1 MALGVV
7 FLHPPES
14 RLMRWQ
20 PSSLFT
26 PISPETFAP
35 FDGLEGLCA
44 LARDEEF
51 RIVWCNNEYARKL
64 RTIPDTLIGTRPID
78 VLPPKLAHDRQ
89 ARFTTVIREG
99 RMVSFYQLWCGYRWH
114 TRVWPLDPEAFGR
127 PGLFILMHKAVDPP
141 EAELNPDRPVIL
153 SPVNDLGELSV
164 LTRRELEVLYF
175 LASGMTVNEIA
186 SELFRSPKTIGR
198 HAENIHRKMGY
209 ASRAELVLDATR
221 RGLVAFTSEEWAHLV
236 NPP

>member
-1 MALGVV
+1 
-7 FLHPPES
+7 
-14 RLMRWQ
+14 MRWQ
-20 PSSLFT
+20 PSKLFT

-44 LARDEEF
+44 LARDEDY
-51 RIVWCNNEYARKL
+51 RLVWCNAAYARQLETTPDKL
-64 RTIPDTLIGTRPID
+64 VGTLPGD
-78 VLPPKLAHDRQ
+78 VLSPELARDRE
-89 ARFTTVIREG
+89 ARFAAVAREG
-99 RMVSFYQLWCGYRWH
+99 RMASYYQFWCGVRWH
-114 TRVWPLDPEAFGR
+114 TRVWPLDPSAFGR
-127 PGLFILMHKAVDPP
+127 PGLFILMHKSVDPP
-141 EAELNPDRPVIL
+141 EPSRDREQPVIL

-209 ASRAELVLDATR
+209 ASRSELVLDATR
-221 RGLVAFTSEEWAHLV
+221 RGLVAFTSEEWANLV